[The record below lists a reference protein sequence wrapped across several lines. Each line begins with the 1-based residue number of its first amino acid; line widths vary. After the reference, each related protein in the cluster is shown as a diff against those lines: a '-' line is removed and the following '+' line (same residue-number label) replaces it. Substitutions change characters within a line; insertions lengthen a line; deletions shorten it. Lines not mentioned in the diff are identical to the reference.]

1 MVLYRLADLGIV
13 AGASTSISIT
23 EFEIMISEK
32 DMDIASEK
40 LAQGVLGDMPDF
52 APGLSVDGLSSS
64 ILAQRLRWLQL
75 A

>member
-1 MVLYRLADLGIV
+1 
-13 AGASTSISIT
+13 
-23 EFEIMISEK
+23 MISEK